1 METLKP
7 SAIERLVDHYGGPV
21 ALSRKLGGDPSYQAI
36 QIWVKR
42 RWASPMHIDKLERIL
57 PRSIKRQELHED
69 RTRFRGEKVAA

>member
-1 METLKP
+1 MDNTTP

-21 ALSRKLGGDPSYQAI
+21 ALSRELGGNPPYQAI
-36 QIWVKR
+36 QTWVKR

-69 RTRFRGEKVAA
+69 RARFRAEKAPA